1 MTFALYTQFLE
12 LVVEGD
18 AAKIRAFFAANP
30 RISPLNPDEAEQIKA
45 RMHTP
50 TAQGDFKGTTPLCWA
65 AAEGSADII
74 TTFKKLMTPAEWR
87 RSIITPIA
95 EGHAKGWTPIFL
107 AADKGQADAIA
118 ALIAGLT
125 PEQQEIVITT
135 PLTDGPNKGHTPVDM
150 AATMGHADTI
160 TALIAGLTQE
170 QQIAVITTPLTDG
183 HAKGWTPISLAADRG
198 HAAAITALIAGLTQ
212 EQQIAVI
219 TTPFTDGPNK
229 GWTPISLAADL
240 GDADAITALIAGLTQ
255 EQQIAVITAPITEG
269 HAKGRTP
276 VDIAATM
283 GHADTVTTIA
293 ALGAHT
299 NTSLLSRGLQTCLGE
314 LDSTYKQTQ
323 VDTHITARRN
333 ELRENA
339 KALVILGAK
348 VPSSSWWRKKNILTE
363 EFLQELRSLKPS
375 PQITTS
381 RLFNGLAFAFTRGG
395 NSSPTATEGLHARL
409 LGPVG
414 ERQL

>member
-95 EGHAKGWTPIFL
+95 EGHAKGWTPIYL
-107 AADKGQADAIA
+107 AADI
-118 ALIAGLT
+118 
-125 PEQQEIVITT
+125 
-135 PLTDGPNKGHTPVDM
+135 GH
-150 AATMGHADTI
+150 
-160 TALIAGLTQE
+160 
-170 QQIAVITTPLTDG
+170 
-183 HAKGWTPISLAADRG
+183 
-198 HAAAITALIAGLTQ
+198 
-212 EQQIAVI
+212 
-219 TTPFTDGPNK
+219 
-229 GWTPISLAADL
+229 
-240 GDADAITALIAGLTQ
+240 ADAITALIAGLTQ